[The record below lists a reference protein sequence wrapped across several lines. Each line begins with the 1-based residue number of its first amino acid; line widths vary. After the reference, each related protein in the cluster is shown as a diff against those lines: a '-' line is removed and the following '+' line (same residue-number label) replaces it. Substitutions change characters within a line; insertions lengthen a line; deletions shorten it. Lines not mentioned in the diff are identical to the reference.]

1 MEVNQNKIDLLLAFR
16 ERDKFAAP
24 VWNNRGLNPS
34 SDEVC
39 FSLTTLFN
47 ECANHLITA
56 VEHQAKDKQLRAVLK
71 DGLVKFN
78 KQDYDTEER
87 ELICDTF
94 YELAQLVDIDI
105 TDTLNRWLY
114 GSALSTLLKL
124 KATLNPKNVI
134 ETLSQ
139 ECPTCGGKLETYI
152 ISKER
157 GIPDFSWNIVQC
169 KKCKDYSLISVGA
182 EVKEMRFGNYDLIEQ
197 LPKEDFTQE
206 QAAIRLEQIRH
217 FRK

>member
-1 MEVNQNKIDLLLAFR
+1 MDVSSKVNQLLAFR
-16 ERDKFAAP
+16 ERDKFSVT

-34 SDEVC
+34 SDDVC
-39 FSLTTLFN
+39 FRLTTLFN
-47 ECANHLITA
+47 DCANHLITA
-56 VEHQAKDKQLRAVLK
+56 VEQQANNKQLKAVLK
-71 DGLVKFN
+71 DGLSQFN

-94 YELAQLVDIDI
+94 YELAQLVNIDL

-114 GSALSTLLKL
+114 GSALSTLLKI
-124 KATLNPKNVI
+124 KAAIHPKKVI

-139 ECPTCGGKLETYI
+139 ECPTCGGTLETHI
-152 ISKER
+152 ISRER

-169 KKCKDYSLISVGA
+169 KRCRDYSLISVGA
-182 EVKEMRFGNYDLIEQ
+182 GVKEMRFGNYDLIEQ
-197 LPKEDFTQE
+197 LPKEDFSKE
-206 QAAIRLEQIRH
+206 QADIRLEQIKH